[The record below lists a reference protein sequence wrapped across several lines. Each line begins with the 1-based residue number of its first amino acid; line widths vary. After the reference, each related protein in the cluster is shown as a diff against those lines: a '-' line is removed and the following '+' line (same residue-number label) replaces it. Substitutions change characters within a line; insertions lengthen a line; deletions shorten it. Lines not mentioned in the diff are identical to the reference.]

1 MRQLSNEQIRFSSLF
16 DLLLFSLASL
26 QLILSGCLSVC
37 LIKVKLI
44 FSALLYTDSWLISLF
59 PLNTYY
65 MTYFLD
71 GLADNYCIGDNSFL
85 IVIFRIVL

>member
-26 QLILSGCLSVC
+26 QLILSGCLSVR
-37 LIKVKLI
+37 LSNQGNVDFLGSII
-44 FSALLYTDSWLISLF
+44 HRFSLF

-71 GLADNYCIGDNSFL
+71 GLVDNYCIGDNSFL